1 MIKLIGLTRP
11 ESYFHEPKANNAI
24 RNGRLFIDL
33 DCAVSRV
40 SMGIVFFQPVATQ
53 ISLKKRMYIV
63 HTTYPFEM

>member
-1 MIKLIGLTRP
+1 MIKSIGLTRP

-53 ISLKKRMYIV
+53 ILL
-63 HTTYPFEM
+63 E